1 MNKEKKLTPR
11 QWSLYNLLRA
21 NPDQLYSKKE
31 ICDIIPTFTYK
42 QEKWDKCVDIWND
55 MNEINKSLEVDGII
69 VMKNQLFKFGTKEE
83 VKEFRNSKIK
93 KLKKLVSQIEMF
105 DIKTNRDNQGKL
117 ISNQNKPIDEESK
130 AKRFYE
136 TYFND

>member
-1 MNKEKKLTPR
+1 MNKEKKLTSR

-21 NPDQLYSKKE
+21 NPDQFYSKKE

-83 VKEFRNSKIK
+83 VKEFRNSKIR

>member
-21 NPDQLYSKKE
+21 NADQFYTKKE
-31 ICDIIPTFTYK
+31 ICEIIPAFTYK

-83 VKEFRNSKIK
+83 VKEFRNSKIR